1 MANKNETKLQ
11 NKSKEEKKKKEEGE
25 KSGDKYVYVISFI
38 YLFVLLLMSGAL
50 VSWVGSVDVK
60 NAFLKS
66 GVATLITLIFG
77 TSSKSLYAFFLHVPY
92 NFDKAEFEKN
102 KENKILEY
110 IGNTFADLIS
120 GITLLIYVAKIAS
133 MPSTTNMIVILIVFV
148 MIVISFFIVKKAA
161 PKNTVSNDDK

>member
-11 NKSKEEKKKKEEGE
+11 NKSKEKKKKEE
-25 KSGDKYVYVISFI
+25 SGDKYVYVISLI
-38 YLFVLLLMSGAL
+38 YLFVLVLMSGAL
-50 VSWVGSVDVK
+50 ISWVASVDVE

-77 TSSKSLYAFFLHVPY
+77 TSSKSLYTFLLHVPY

-102 KENKILEY
+102 KEHKILEH
-110 IGNTFADLIS
+110 IGSTFADLIS

-133 MPSTTNMIVILIVFV
+133 MPSTTNMIIILIVFV
-148 MIVISFFIVKKAA
+148 MIAISFFIVRKAA
-161 PKNTVSNDDK
+161 LKNTVSNDDKGKN